1 MINNLY
7 SNVKFNDY
15 VPTFETYEEKLL
27 SIKNTYTTGY
37 KLAEIYHDG
46 ISDAIYSPISNDSS
60 NIPSYNDISTKLCA
74 ESSSRISNDDYLCSQ
89 LSSLSDIQ
97 PISNSLNIEYVDRT
111 QYYNLS
117 AGNITSNNTSRK
129 IYILSN
135 MFSYMNN
142 QNIINLGSAILSLDA
157 VPKFQVDALSSIIDT
172 LSDLYD
178 QLSTA
183 YSEISSTSSTTEP
196 DTSTSS
202 TTEPDN
208 NYFCI
213 EALEDGVNVKI
224 RRNGG
229 RVSGIFQ
236 VKLNNDDW
244 KDVSWEDIGN
254 DKEYDLINVVS
265 DKSSMSKGDKLQF
278 RNIDK
283 FSDYNTTRYSQLIIT
298 EAKAKVYG
306 KLAKSLTS
314 EFAASSQKY
323 KLARMFNS
331 VRLSSTSL
339 VDASELNLND
349 IIISTGCYYGMFEG
363 CTSLTSA
370 PKVLPATTLADY
382 CYKSMFS
389 GCTSLK
395 SAPKVLPATTLAYT
409 CYEYMFNECS
419 SLTSAPKLP
428 ATTLAHNCYGY
439 MFFGCTSLISA
450 PELPATTLVYNCYNS
465 MFEGCTSLKSAP
477 ELPATELANH
487 CYHSMF
493 EGCTSLKSAPKV
505 LPATTLDTL
514 DDGCYWA
521 MFSGC
526 TSLTSAPELPAT
538 KLAVYC
544 YESMFSGCTS
554 LTSAPKLPATTINS
568 SCYGYMFFGCTSLT
582 SAPELPATEITRGC
596 YSRMFSG
603 CTSLKSAPKVLPA
616 TELAD
621 NCYSYMF
628 EGCTSL
634 ISAPKLPATK
644 FADLYN
650 NCYESIF
657 KGCTKITELHYPKS
671 IENDSTFKNLNGSP
685 DFGADNA
692 TVYYDL

>member
-97 PISNSLNIEYVDRT
+97 PISNSLSIEYVDRT

-183 YSEISSTSSTTEP
+183 YSEISSDTSTSSTTEPDTSTSSTTEP

-224 RRNGG
+224 KRTKSAQTGN
-229 RVSGIFQ
+229 FQ
-236 VKLNNDDW
+236 IKLNDSDW

-265 DKSSMSKGDKLQF
+265 DKSSMSKGDKLKF

-283 FSDYNTTRYSQLIIT
+283 FSDNYNTYSQLRIT

-314 EFAASSQKY
+314 EFAASSQEY
-323 KLARMFNS
+323 KLACIFN
-331 VRLSSTSL
+331 SSTSL

-363 CTSLTSA
+363 CTSLTST

-477 ELPATELANH
+477 ELPAT
-487 CYHSMF
+487 
-493 EGCTSLKSAPKV
+493 
-505 LPATTLDTL
+505 TLDTL
-514 DDGCYWA
+514 DDGCYWG

-568 SCYGYMFFGCTSLT
+568 SCYKSMFEGCTSLT
-582 SAPELPATEITRGC
+582 SAPELPATEITRVC

-621 NCYSYMF
+621 KCYSYMF

-671 IENDSTFKNLNGSP
+671 IENDSTFKNLVGSP
-685 DFGADNA
+685 NFGADNA

>member
-1 MINNLY
+1 MSEDQNNIILDNFNYEKLSSFNINLSNKYVPVLNELNEYPVYVKAYLNKTNNTIANISCIHNGISTEIYTPKLSTKINNLE
-7 SNVKFNDY
+7 SIQDFIKLIEAETSARTKF
-15 VPTFETYEEKLL
+15 
-27 SIKNTYTTGY
+27 
-37 KLAEIYHDG
+37 
-46 ISDAIYSPISNDSS
+46 
-60 NIPSYNDISTKLCA
+60 
-74 ESSSRISNDDYLCSQ
+74 DDF
-89 LSSLSDIQ
+89 LSSLISTLNKNLTSRTFTVSYLDKDKFKELSDSNNLTTSNIVYLLSDINDMHMYRIYNVED
-97 PISNSLNIEYVDRT
+97 PDKKDDAINYTKVLN
-111 QYYNLS
+111 
-117 AGNITSNNTSRK
+117 
-129 IYILSN
+129 
-135 MFSYMNN
+135 F
-142 QNIINLGSAILSLDA
+142 
-157 VPKFQVDALSSIIDT
+157 
-172 LSDLYD
+172 
-178 QLSTA
+178 LSTA
-183 YSEISSTSSTTEP
+183 ENLSTEISSLITKIHNLSISLEEKDYMT
-196 DTSTSS
+196 
-202 TTEPDN
+202 
-208 NYFCI
+208 I

-224 RRNGG
+224 G
-229 RVSGIFQ
+229 RTGVRVYSGIFQ

-254 DKEYDLINVVS
+254 SEYDLINVVS
-265 DKSSMSKGDKLQF
+265 DKSSMSKGDKLKF

-283 FSDYNTTRYSQLIIT
+283 FSDNYNNNSQLLIT

-306 KLAKSLTS
+306 KLAKSLTP

-323 KLARMFNS
+323 KLACMFNIPKS
-331 VRLSSTSL
+331 KLSSASL

-349 IIISTGCYYGMFEG
+349 IIISTGCYYGMFER

-382 CYKSMFS
+382 CYYKMFS

-395 SAPKVLPATTLAYT
+395 SAPKVLPATTLASG
-409 CYEYMFNECS
+409 CYMQ
-419 SLTSAPKLP
+419 
-428 ATTLAHNCYGY
+428 
-439 MFFGCTSLISA
+439 MFFGCTSLTSVPKLPATELADNCYNCMFKGCTSLTSA
-450 PELPATTLVYNCYNS
+450 PELPATTLDGSCYTS
-465 MFEGCTSLKSAP
+465 MFSGCTSLTSAP
-477 ELPATELANH
+477 ELPATTLASY
-487 CYHSMF
+487 CYQGMF
-493 EGCTSLKSAPKV
+493 GRCESLTSAPE
-505 LPATTLDTL
+505 LPATTLA
-514 DDGCYWA
+514 GSCYEA

-568 SCYGYMFFGCTSLT
+568 SCYESMFEGCTSLT
-582 SAPELPATEITRGC
+582 SAPELPATEITRVC

-621 NCYSYMF
+621 KCYSYMF

-657 KGCTKITELHYPKS
+657 KGCTKITELHYPAS
-671 IENDSTFKNLNGSP
+671 IENDSTFKNLDGSP
-685 DFGADNA
+685 NFGAINA
-692 TVYYDL
+692 KVHYDL